1 MNTIV
6 SLSSTYKTPRYL
18 KTKHTITLMRKDAD
32 KKGAQAEFG
41 SVWFRIAIDQS
52 TLDLSYQQDF
62 SFSFPV
68 STTNVF
74 QSILLKNSNSYFK
87 LSYNLL

>member
-41 SVWFRIAIDQS
+41 SVWFRIVIDQS